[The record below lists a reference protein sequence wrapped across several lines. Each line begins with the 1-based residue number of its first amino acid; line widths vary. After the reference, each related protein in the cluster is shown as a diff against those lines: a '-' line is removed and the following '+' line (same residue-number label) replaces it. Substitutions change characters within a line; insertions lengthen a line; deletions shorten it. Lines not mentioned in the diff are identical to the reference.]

1 MVHHLMRSL
10 TFKKIKTME
19 NTLPFVLG
27 VLTTLGIFGLGFLFI
42 TTLKIKK
49 EIFNLRNELQD
60 IRLDLE
66 ITSRQYNDIYC
77 NSEDESN
84 ERFKH
89 LEKQLSNLDD
99 KIHLRLNSLNS
110 YVDSRFDKQIDRISH
125 IIDTHNSIIHDELNN
140 IRSSEKEIQQI
151 NS

>member
-1 MVHHLMRSL
+1 
-10 TFKKIKTME
+10 ME

-84 ERFKH
+84 ERFKN
-89 LEKQLSNLDD
+89 LETQLSNLDD

-125 IIDTHNSIIHDELNN
+125 IIDTYNSIIHDELNN

>member
-1 MVHHLMRSL
+1 
-10 TFKKIKTME
+10 ME

-27 VLTTLGIFGLGFLFI
+27 VFTSLGIFSLGFLFI

-49 EIFNLRNELQD
+49 EISNLKNELHD

-77 NSEDESN
+77 NSEDESK
-84 ERFKH
+84 ERFKQ

-99 KIHLRLNSLNS
+99 KIHLRINSLNS

-140 IRSSEKEIQQI
+140 IRSTEKEIQQI